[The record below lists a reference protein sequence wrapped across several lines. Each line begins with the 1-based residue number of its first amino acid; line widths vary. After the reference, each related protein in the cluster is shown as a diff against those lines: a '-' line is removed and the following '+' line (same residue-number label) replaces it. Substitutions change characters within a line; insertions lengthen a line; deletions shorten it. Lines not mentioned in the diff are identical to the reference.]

1 MPNINHFLML
11 YMFTVLSMRHIFV
24 ISWSEMD
31 GMILFKPHF
40 KGNIEGEILL
50 EKEPLAKLLCMH

>member
-1 MPNINHFLML
+1 ML